1 MVIWFL
7 FLRKE
12 SKVKFKNYDNPKKSL
27 DNIHYDC
34 QYTRNG
40 QSFKNIKS
48 IVRKA
53 PFDVY
58 YEDKHEN
65 VYSFLVPHW
74 TVCMFVENGWLCAS
88 NVPVSISII
97 HKDFDENTNLQE
109 TNGMSELYVFEDIP
123 KIKKIAKLDGGLK
136 QSFTPKIYAVTKYND
151 LVLKEK
157 LKLSKLQL
165 KQLKEKFNEQK

>member
-1 MVIWFL
+1 MGIWFP
-7 FLRKE
+7 FLRKGN
-12 SKVKFKNYDNPKKSL
+12 KVKFKNYDNPKKSL

-74 TVCMFVENGWLCAS
+74 TVCMFVENGWLYAS
-88 NVPVSISII
+88 NVSVSIN
-97 HKDFDENTNLQE
+97 HYKNVDNNTSFQDCIE
-109 TNGMSELYVFEDIP
+109 MSELYVFDDIP

-136 QSFTPKIYAVTKYND
+136 QLFTPKIYAVTKYND